1 VVCSFLICYFKL
13 PITRC
18 PLQTEKRKNVEKV
31 LDLLSL
37 VANEKGLDFDEVKEA
52 FKRSIIKTAKKVL
65 GDIDVEVEIENGELK
80 IYQIFEVRNDDV
92 ALEEPEKYF
101 YLYEA
106 REFDPNAQIGDKLKV
121 ELDLSKLGRSG
132 AMALQREFER
142 EITRLLENEIYRK
155 LISKLNTIVSGEVVK
170 VDSEENTWVE
180 LEGVKGVL
188 PMRNRIKGEKFEV
201 GDVLKAL
208 LKYVHFDTNRGI
220 TIELSRTNPK
230 FLEKLIESA
239 VPEVRDGIIKI
250 HTSARIP
257 GVRSKVA
264 VSSLNPKV
272 EPIGTIIGKNGVRIN
287 SVSNE
292 LNGENIDVIEYSPKP
307 EIFIARALSPAIVK
321 NVQVDEDKA
330 LAVVEVDP
338 DQKAKAIGKNGINIT
353 LAGMLT
359 KYKIELKDA
368 EEKSKDTSKLENL
381 FKI

>member
-1 VVCSFLICYFKL
+1 
-13 PITRC
+13 
-18 PLQTEKRKNVEKV
+18 VEKV
-31 LDLLSL
+31 SDLLSL

-52 FKRSIIKTAKKVL
+52 FKRSVIKTAKKVL
-65 GDIDVEVEIENGELK
+65 GDIDVEVEMEDGDLK
-80 IYQIFEVRNDDV
+80 IYQIFEVRNDDL
-92 ALEEPEKYF
+92 ALDNPEKYF
-101 YLYEA
+101 YLDEA
-106 REFDPNAQIGDKLKV
+106 REFDPSAQIGDKIKV

-170 VDSEENTWVE
+170 VDNEENTWVE

-188 PMRNRIKGEKFEV
+188 PMRNRIKGEKFET

-208 LKYVHFDTNRGI
+208 LKFVHFDTKRGI
-220 TIELSRTNPK
+220 TIELSRTSPK
-230 FLEKLIESA
+230 FLEKLIENA

-264 VSSLNPKV
+264 VSSLNPQV
-272 EPIGTIIGKNGVRIN
+272 EPIGTVIGKNGVRIN

-292 LNGENIDVIEYSPKP
+292 LHGENIDVIEYSSKP
-307 EIFIARALSPAIVK
+307 EIFVARALSPAIVK
-321 NVQVDEDKA
+321 NVNVNEDEGVA
-330 LAVVEVDP
+330 IVEVDP

-353 LAGMLT
+353 LASMLT
-359 KYKIELKDA
+359 KYKIDLKDA
-368 EEKSKDTSKLENL
+368 EEKTKDTSKLEDL

>member
-1 VVCSFLICYFKL
+1 M
-13 PITRC
+13 
-18 PLQTEKRKNVEKV
+18 EKV
-31 LDLLSL
+31 VDLLSL
-37 VANEKGLDFDEVKEA
+37 VANEKGLNFDEVKGA

-65 GDIDVEVEIENGELK
+65 GDINIEVELESTAFK
-80 IYQIFEVRNDDV
+80 IYQIFEVRNDDL

-101 YLYEA
+101 YLDEA

-132 AMALQREFER
+132 AIALQKEFER

-155 LISKLNTIVSGEVVK
+155 LISKLNTIVSGEVIK

-188 PMRNRIKGEKFEV
+188 PMKNRIKGEKFEV

-208 LKYVHFDTNRGI
+208 LKFVHFDTKRGI

-239 VPEVRDGIIKI
+239 VPEVKDGIIKI
-250 HTSARIP
+250 YTSARIP

-264 VSSLNPKV
+264 VSSLNPKI
-272 EPIGTIIGKNGVRIN
+272 ESIGTIIGRNGVRIN
-287 SVSNE
+287 AVSNE
-292 LNGENIDVIEYSPKP
+292 LNGENIDIIEYSNKP

-321 NVQVDEDKA
+321 NVQIDEHNA
-330 LAVVEVDP
+330 LAIVEIDSE
-338 DQKAKAIGKNGINIT
+338 QKAKAIGKNGINIT
-353 LAGMLT
+353 LASMLT
-359 KYKIELKDA
+359 KYKIELKNTK
-368 EEKSKDTSKLENL
+368 EKTKDTSKLENL

>member
-1 VVCSFLICYFKL
+1 M
-13 PITRC
+13 
-18 PLQTEKRKNVEKV
+18 EKI

-37 VANEKGLDFDEVKEA
+37 VANEKGLPFEEVKEA
-52 FKRSIIKTAKKVL
+52 FKRSIIKTAKKII
-65 GDIDVEVEIENGELK
+65 GDINVEVEIENSELK
-80 IYQIFEVRNDDV
+80 IYQIFEVRNDDI
-92 ALEEPEKYF
+92 ALSNPEKYF
-101 YLYEA
+101 YLDEA
-106 REFDPNAQIGDKLKV
+106 REFDKNAQIGDKLRV

-132 AMALQREFER
+132 AMALQREFEK

-155 LISKLNTIVSGEVVK
+155 LISKLYTIVSGEVVK

-188 PMRNRIKGEKFEV
+188 LKRNRIKGEKFEV

-208 LKYVHFDTNRGI
+208 LKYVHFDTKKGI
-220 TIELSRTNPK
+220 TIELSRTHPK
-230 FLEKLIESA
+230 FLEKLIEAA

-250 HTSARIP
+250 HASARIP

-287 SVSNE
+287 AVSNE
-292 LNGENIDVIEYSPKP
+292 LNGENIDIIEYSSKP

-321 NVQVDEDKA
+321 NVNVDKEKGVA
-330 LAVVEVDP
+330 IVEVDA

-353 LAGMLT
+353 LASMLT
-359 KYKIELKDA
+359 KYKIELKDTK
-368 EEKSKDTSKLENL
+368 EKTTDTTKLESL

>member
-1 VVCSFLICYFKL
+1 M
-13 PITRC
+13 
-18 PLQTEKRKNVEKV
+18 EKV

-52 FKRSIIKTAKKVL
+52 FKRSIVKTAKKVL
-65 GDIDVEVEIENGELK
+65 GDIDVEVDIENGELK

-92 ALEEPEKYF
+92 ALDEPEKYF
-101 YLYEA
+101 YLDEA

-155 LISKLNTIVSGEVVK
+155 LISKLNTIVSGEVIK

-201 GDVLKAL
+201 GDVLRAM
-208 LKYVHFDTNRGI
+208 LKFVHFDTNRGI
-220 TIELSRTNPK
+220 TIELSRTTPK

-292 LNGENIDVIEYSPKP
+292 LNGENIDVIEYSSKP

-321 NVQVDEDKA
+321 NVRVDEDKA
-330 LAVVEVDP
+330 LAIVEVDT

-359 KYKIELKDA
+359 KYKIELKGA
-368 EEKSKDTSKLENL
+368 EEKTKDTSKLESL

>member
-1 VVCSFLICYFKL
+1 
-13 PITRC
+13 
-18 PLQTEKRKNVEKV
+18 VEKV

-65 GDIDVEVEIENGELK
+65 GDIDVEVNLEDGELK
-80 IYQIFEVRNDDV
+80 IYQIFEVRNDDI
-92 ALEEPEKYF
+92 ALENPEKYL
-101 YLYEA
+101 YLDEA
-106 REFDPNAQIGDKLKV
+106 REFDPNAQIGDKLKA
-121 ELDLSKLGRSG
+121 ELDLSRLGRSG

-170 VDSEENTWVE
+170 VDNEENTWVE
-180 LEGVKGVL
+180 LDGVKGVL
-188 PMRNRIKGEKFEV
+188 PMRNRIKGEKFEI
-201 GDVLKAL
+201 GDVMKAL
-208 LKYVHFDTNRGI
+208 LKYVHFDTKRGV
-220 TIELSRTNPK
+220 TIELSRTSPK
-230 FLEKLIESA
+230 FLEKLIEAA

-292 LNGENIDVIEYSPKP
+292 LNGENIDVIEYSDKS

-321 NVQVDEDKA
+321 NVNIDEEKGIA
-330 LAVVEVDP
+330 EVEVDP
-338 DQKAKAIGKNGINIT
+338 DQKAKAIGKNGVNIT

-368 EEKSKDTSKLENL
+368 KEKTKDTSKLENL

>member
-1 VVCSFLICYFKL
+1 
-13 PITRC
+13 
-18 PLQTEKRKNVEKV
+18 VEKV

-65 GDIDVEVEIENGELK
+65 GDIDVEVNLEDGELK
-80 IYQIFEVRNDDV
+80 IYQIFEVRNDDI
-92 ALEEPEKYF
+92 ALENPEKYL
-101 YLYEA
+101 YLDEA
-106 REFDPNAQIGDKLKV
+106 REFDPNAQIGDKLKA

-170 VDSEENTWVE
+170 VDNEENTWVE
-180 LEGVKGVL
+180 LDGVKGVL

-201 GDVLKAL
+201 GDVMKAL
-208 LKYVHFDTNRGI
+208 LKYVHFDTKRGV
-220 TIELSRTNPK
+220 TIELSRTSPK
-230 FLEKLIESA
+230 FLEKLIEAA

-292 LNGENIDVIEYSPKP
+292 LNGENIDVIEYSDKP

-321 NVQVDEDKA
+321 NVNIDEEKGIA
-330 LAVVEVDP
+330 EVEVDP
-338 DQKAKAIGKNGINIT
+338 DQKAKAIGKNGVNIT

-368 EEKSKDTSKLENL
+368 KEKTKDTSKLENL